1 MKFSK
6 ELQEKINLL
15 FKNNEE
21 LREKLLAG
29 DAESIRQ
36 IGALS
41 QKRIEPEDVVES
53 YESNSDETKEYLYK
67 KAKKMIELQEL
78 YRELCLEY
86 YKENKKGRYIGR

>member
-1 MKFSK
+1 MSK
-6 ELQEKINLL
+6 IYAL
-15 FKNNEE
+15 FKVGNGMSVHPTPTGHDNIY
-21 LREKLLAG
+21 
-29 DAESIRQ
+29 DA
-36 IGALS
+36 
-41 QKRIEPEDVVES
+41 VVEA